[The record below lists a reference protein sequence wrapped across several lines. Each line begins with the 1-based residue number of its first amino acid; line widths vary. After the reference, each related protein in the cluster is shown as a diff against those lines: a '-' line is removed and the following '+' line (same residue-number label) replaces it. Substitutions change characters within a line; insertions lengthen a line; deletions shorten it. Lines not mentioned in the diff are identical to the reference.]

1 LTSYLQGSVNKQIS
15 RFEVTAVY
23 THPQATAD
31 IVLVHGLNGHPEK
44 TWTAANGVFWP
55 TDLLPASL
63 ELKNQHANVLVYGYN
78 ADVYSR
84 GTNTPSNNFIHQHAQ
99 SLVTSLTSFRKSE
112 GTERLPI
119 IWVVHSLGGIVTKRA
134 LLYSNDIRAHQQED
148 LRSVFVSTYAII
160 FLGTP
165 HQGSDLATWGRMLQA
180 MSDAVIPRR
189 FFETE
194 SVLLKS
200 LKRDNETLQG
210 INNHFLD
217 IYQRF
222 KIHMVHENHTTDLR
236 GTRALVVDAN
246 SASPQ
251 LQGVIYYGIE
261 ATHSGMCK
269 FDGQNAPGYRNVST
283 AITEW
288 VAVART
294 VIDIRWEAEE
304 EERKKRAAD
313 EYYERSVQAMQSYRR
328 SHSPGY
334 SNQQFPSIG
343 RFRRSPSS
351 CYGHDHDC
359 GYGRNETLLLQHRPH
374 GQQRPPELL
383 PPLPSSSSR
392 SALSTR
398 EPTLVLEPG
407 DISPSQ
413 PVDGNNDDPITTIT
427 TDIQPQS
434 QPQAP
439 LTPQH
444 PEPLFIHPDSF
455 RPNSFFIGR
464 EDELRGLHEMLQDRR
479 RRLEGT
485 SAVLI
490 QCLPGGGKT
499 HLAREYVYRYREH
512 YPGGVY
518 WVRAKSRGEVES
530 GYWRVVRMEIMR
542 DTTENQMGVGVTGV
556 ENLREDPKT
565 MVQVVKAWFNSHR
578 DWLLVLDGIQFD
590 IPGLSEFI
598 PDAKHTSIIYTSTER
613 AVTGDPRFDNPQ
625 VMELGLLT
633 PRQAVQLLLTELDR
647 ASVSTPSNMG
657 NGKGKG
663 GKNAHGGWKDEEE
676 EKRALELV
684 NLMGRLPLMIHVA
697 AQHLKATREPLARY
711 LAGWRASKPKQ
722 VGNLHA
728 YKKVREQLDARGNSA
743 ALNLVGVLV
752 WWEQLVPVE
761 MVVFGLPAL
770 SRDTPVKTCDASHR
784 KTTLNNTLKVLIK
797 FALIE
802 RTTESDDSITP
813 LTRSPSAASGSSRT
827 SANRSLDTPG
837 GNYYRIYSDSSDS
850 LDLLRIHSVIQAFFI
865 ETLAEE
871 KTAVAWL
878 ERAAAVWC
886 RSFDE
891 AHRRIDEARK
901 SVVVGGGGGGGGGE
915 HEGFEV
921 SPRVGVPDDYRR
933 YCIHGQ
939 KLLQNIER
947 FGNEKRDPERRLEK
961 WRWMVRQR
969 VEEAGRG
976 VEELSRLDRLGRVGG
991 GVSGEQEGR
1000 EGRWGQG
1007 LEVVSVFDRNSG
1019 SRGGSSVSETD
1030 STATTAPSH
1039 ESQEE
1044 GHVGP
1049 GSWESAFGG
1058 AELDEGFTP
1067 MESPSSYHHSTS
1079 GGRQRPSNLTM
1090 TISGQAALGPFPW
1103 REMGMEVTAPYPTEG
1118 VMPPTPGLDNKIRNM
1133 LEDERTVVPA
1143 AVSDYYEP
1151 VDEQPLDEVDQA
1163 ALTPIVETP
1172 SVYTALDGLE
1182 IPTPALETGLFEEWN
1197 AVIPNHRV
1205 IKKQEARRYRDRAG
1219 SWRDVRTVGDPRVG
1233 VTLDVAVGSLA
1244 GKPGT
1249 SAAGVVPVWP
1259 PHRKRRVTAQTQSEA
1274 QLELNK
1280 IRQKAAGT
1288 QAVVAQAQA
1297 QAVNEGVSGGLG
1309 DNLTLPMPSRKT
1321 SGGGLSAASDLSP
1334 PTPSSSGLLSPS
1346 GWLKR
1351 LREGF
1356 GSSVQSVPTAVGST
1370 SPSMPL
1376 GQQLS
1381 QSAPQEDE
1389 LMIVPGPI
1397 FRGSRTSRS
1406 SPANHTSS
1414 PFPPPSFAATADLDE
1429 SAVRLPRSAHGFS
1442 EPPSQVSWDQ
1452 DADYLSSSQ
1461 PVGALPQWDRLPRNT
1476 TPGQGLNRQ
1485 SNVPPPLHPVT
1496 GLPYPTVATRPG
1508 PSPLMV
1514 PGAVPGHVPT
1524 GYSSQPMSRDPSHQS
1539 SASGVGQSSG
1549 GANNHSPSP
1558 LSLSMQSV
1566 NGFSSSEPMVMGVS
1580 KPRPLVS
1587 AGKVAAG
1594 SSSLGMNNNSSP
1606 AVPGTN
1612 VNLGNRPSLMQ
1623 LQMPL
1628 MPININAPGS
1638 GAGRLSSQKIQQ
1650 AQQQQHRPASYTE
1663 TEPSPRMEDAFPDVD
1678 TSYSRWEQMHAPGH
1692 HQSASSYQS
1701 PTAGGHAH
1709 KKSTSSTGPGQ
1720 VTTAS
1725 SSAPHPQPAPAILW
1739 RNLGRGLTRRRTK
1752 ERIQNVLGANNGRS
1766 QSASPSAFP
1775 TGSRRGSG
1783 QHSGSG
1789 QQHPLASSVTSTA
1802 TVGSAAQSQGYGGSL
1817 DLVAS
1822 ISNMGGQFPATP
1834 ASAASAMP
1842 STSAP
1847 PQRPS
1852 IGSLY
1857 AVASSPVPP
1866 PSLQEPRSSSPAVG
1880 TGAGAGAGILLSDGT
1895 IFQFPSTSSV
1905 ASPLTPMTM
1914 TNVSTGSP
1922 IVGPA
1927 GREMDVEPDTGVFHG
1942 MEEDFNND
1950 LHGFP
1955 PPGSPVASGVAWEV
1969 QQSSPRPMA
1978 TPVQGGVMNAGLGA
1992 APGSV
1997 VTPPM
2002 PPTPPTATGLGIARR
2017 KRIVHQLTSGSAPG
2031 LRSPNPNTPPLH
2043 ASLPTLPSGSPLG
2056 SVPLPQGTV
2065 TSPPIPVPASSTRP
2079 VVNPNS
2085 PSVRGTRTRTRA
2097 RSGSS
2102 PGPWRPSSMSS
2113 MSMGT
2118 LHRPWGHGHGAGG
2131 TGSASLSRSGS
2142 PSLGTIDAGR
2152 LSPRQAQHRKEG
2164 GTSGDEGAGAGSGG
2178 GTGLGILPP

>member
-1 LTSYLQGSVNKQIS
+1 MGSVNKQIS

-44 TWTAANGVFWP
+44 TWTAANSVFWP

-200 LKRDNETLQG
+200 LKKDNETLQG

-288 VAVART
+288 VAVARA

-313 EYYERSVQAMQSYRR
+313 EYYERSVQAMQSYQR

-334 SNQQFPSIG
+334 SNQQFPSIDNY
-343 RFRRSPSS
+343 S
-351 CYGHDHDC
+351 
-359 GYGRNETLLLQHRPH
+359 NETLLLQHHPH
-374 GQQRPPELL
+374 GNQRRPKLL
-383 PPLPSSSSR
+383 TPLPSSPSQSE
-392 SALSTR
+392 LSTR

-407 DISPSQ
+407 VISPSQ
-413 PVDGNNDDPITTIT
+413 PVDGNNDEPITTTT
-427 TDIQPQS
+427 TDIQPQPQLPASLAPQQPNSPAAQTHRHS
-434 QPQAP
+434 QTQTSSPEQ
-439 LTPQH
+439 

-455 RPNSFFIGR
+455 RPNSFFVGR

-499 HLAREYVYRYREH
+499 HLAREYVYRYRDH

-530 GYWRVVRMEIMR
+530 GYWRVARMEIMR
-542 DTTENQMGVGVTGV
+542 SSTTTDATSNDHVTSLGLGL
-556 ENLREDPKT
+556 EALREDAKT

-598 PDAKHTSIIYTSTER
+598 PDARHTSIIYTSTER

-633 PRQAVQLLLTELDR
+633 PRQAVELLLTELDR
-647 ASVSTPSNMG
+647 KPTSTVSASSANDAG
-657 NGKGKG
+657 NNGNDRKQ
-663 GKNAHGGWKDEEE
+663 GGWKDEEE

-728 YKKVREQLDARGNSA
+728 YKKVREQLDARGNVA

-761 MVVFGLPAL
+761 MVVFGLSAL

-802 RTTESDDSITP
+802 RTTESHDSITP
-813 LTRSPSAASGSSRT
+813 LTRSASTVSSRT

-837 GNYYRIYSDSSDS
+837 TNQHRNYSDSSDS

-871 KTAVAWL
+871 KTAVAWI

-891 AHRRIDEARK
+891 AHRRIEASKRE
-901 SVVVGGGGGGGGGE
+901 GGGGREAFQG
-915 HEGFEV
+915 
-921 SPRVGVPDDYRR
+921 PRVGVPDDYRR

-947 FGNEKRDPERRLEK
+947 FGNEKRDPQRRLEK

-976 VEELSRLDRLGRVGG
+976 VEELSRLERLM
-991 GVSGEQEGR
+991 GVEDV
-1000 EGRWGQG
+1000 
-1007 LEVVSVFDRNSG
+1007 EVVSVFDGNNSG
-1019 SRGGSSVSETD
+1019 SQEGSSMSEAD
-1030 STATTAPSH
+1030 SNDTTAPSQ

-1049 GSWESAFGG
+1049 GSWERAFGG
-1058 AELDEGFTP
+1058 VAVDEGFTP
-1067 MESPSSYHHSTS
+1067 MESPSSYHFSTAS
-1079 GGRQRPSNLTM
+1079 GRRRPLNLTM
-1090 TISGQAALGPFPW
+1090 TIAGQAASGLSSW
-1103 REMGMEVTAPYPTEG
+1103 RERGMEATAPYPTEG
-1118 VMPPTPGLDNKIRNM
+1118 VMPPTPGLDNKIRGL

-1143 AVSDYYEP
+1143 AVSAYYEP
-1151 VDEQPLDEVDQA
+1151 VDEQPHDEVDQA

-1197 AVIPNHRV
+1197 AVVPNHRV
-1205 IKKQEARRYRDRAG
+1205 IKKQEARRYHDRAG
-1219 SWRDVRTVGDPRVG
+1219 AWRDVRTVGDPRMG

-1244 GKPGT
+1244 GKPATGAGT
-1249 SAAGVVPVWP
+1249 SVVPVWP
-1259 PHRKRRVTAQTQSEA
+1259 PRRTRRVTAQTQSEA

-1280 IRQKAAGT
+1280 IRQKVAGT
-1288 QAVVAQAQA
+1288 QAVIAQAQAQA
-1297 QAVNEGVSGGLG
+1297 QAVTDGGLG
-1309 DNLTLPMPSRKT
+1309 GFGDSLTPPMPPRKM
-1321 SGGGLSAASDLSP
+1321 SGGGLSAVSDLSP

-1351 LREGF
+1351 LREGL
-1356 GSSVQSVPTAVGST
+1356 GSSAQSVPTAVGST
-1370 SPSMPL
+1370 TPGMPQ

-1381 QSAPQEDE
+1381 RSAPQEDE

-1406 SPANHTSS
+1406 SPADLISS

-1429 SAVRLPRSAHGFS
+1429 SLVRPSQAAHRFS
-1442 EPPSQVSWDQ
+1442 EPSSQVDWNQ

-1461 PVGALPQWDRLPRNT
+1461 PAEP
-1476 TPGQGLNRQ
+1476 NRPT
-1485 SNVPPPLHPVT
+1485 NAPPPLHPVT
-1496 GLPYPTVATRPG
+1496 GLPYTTVATRPG
-1508 PSPLMV
+1508 PSPLIV
-1514 PGAVPGHVPT
+1514 PGAVQGQVPT
-1524 GYSSQPMSRDPSHQS
+1524 GYTSQPMSRDPSHQS
-1539 SASGVGQSSG
+1539 
-1549 GANNHSPSP
+1549 PI
-1558 LSLSMQSV
+1558 V
-1566 NGFSSSEPMVMGVS
+1566 NT
-1580 KPRPLVS
+1580 
-1587 AGKVAAG
+1587 GKVAAG
-1594 SSSLGMNNNSSP
+1594 SPSSGMSNNSNP
-1606 AVPGTN
+1606 TVPGTN
-1612 VNLGNRPSLMQ
+1612 LNASGMGNRPSPMQ

-1628 MPININAPGS
+1628 MPISINAPGS
-1638 GAGRLSSQKIQQ
+1638 GAGRLPQKIQQ
-1650 AQQQQHRPASYTE
+1650 QQQQHRPASYTE
-1663 TEPSPRMEDAFPDVD
+1663 TEPSPRTESAFPGVD
-1678 TSYSRWEQMHAPGH
+1678 TRYSRWDENQMHAHGH
-1692 HQSASSYQS
+1692 PQSASASYQS
-1701 PTAGGHAH
+1701 PTAGGHVHQKPA
-1709 KKSTSSTGPGQ
+1709 TSTGPGM
-1720 VTTAS
+1720 TATAAS
-1725 SSAPHPQPAPAILW
+1725 STSAPHPQPAPAILW
-1739 RNLGRGLTRRRTK
+1739 RNLGRGLTRRKTK
-1752 ERIQNVLGANNGRS
+1752 ERIQNVLSANSGRS
-1766 QSASPSAFP
+1766 QSTSPSAFP
-1775 TGSRRGSG
+1775 TRLRRGSG

-1789 QQHPLASSVTSTA
+1789 QHHPLASSATSTTTA
-1802 TVGSAAQSQGYGGSL
+1802 GSATQGQEHAGRP
-1817 DLVAS
+1817 DMMAS
-1822 ISNMGGQFPATP
+1822 ISNMGGQFPSTPVSSVSAIPSTP
-1834 ASAASAMP
+1834 AQQ
-1842 STSAP
+1842 T
-1847 PQRPS
+1847 S
-1852 IGSLY
+1852 IGSLS
-1857 AVASSPVPP
+1857 AVASSPVTPGP
-1866 PSLQEPRSSSPAVG
+1866 GSIPLLQYQEQRSSSSPALG
-1880 TGAGAGAGILLSDGT
+1880 TGVGVGAGILLSDGT
-1895 IFQFPSTSSV
+1895 IFQFPSSSGVTS
-1905 ASPLTPMTM
+1905 PFTPVTD
-1914 TNVSTGSP
+1914 VSIGSP
-1922 IVGPA
+1922 IVG
-1927 GREMDVEPDTGVFHG
+1927 RTTGQ
-1942 MEEDFNND
+1942 E
-1950 LHGFP
+1950 HGFP
-1955 PPGSPVASGVAWEV
+1955 PPGSPVASGLAWEA
-1969 QQSSPRPMA
+1969 QQSRSRPMA
-1978 TPVQGGVMNAGLGA
+1978 TPIQGGMTNAALA
-1992 APGSV
+1992 M
-1997 VTPPM
+1997 TPTTSSMGPPTM

-2017 KRIVHQLTSGSAPG
+2017 KRIVHQLTSSSPG
-2031 LRSPNPNTPPLH
+2031 LQSPHPNPNTRPLNS
-2043 ASLPTLPSGSPLG
+2043 SLRTLPSGPSLG
-2056 SVPLPQGTV
+2056 SVPRTL
-2065 TSPPIPVPASSTRP
+2065 TSPVPYVPASPRVP
-2079 VVNPNS
+2079 GANPNAGTSS
-2085 PSVRGTRTRTRA
+2085 PIPGAGIAITARGGVRGTRTRA

-2102 PGPWRPSSMSS
+2102 PGPWRPSTMAS
-2113 MSMGT
+2113 MSMGS
-2118 LHRPWGHGHGAGG
+2118 LHRPWSRGHGAGG
-2131 TGSASLSRSGS
+2131 TGSALLSRSDS
-2142 PSLGTIDAGR
+2142 PSSAG
-2152 LSPRQAQHRKEG
+2152 EG
-2164 GTSGDEGAGAGSGG
+2164 GREER
-2178 GTGLGILPP
+2178 

>member
-1 LTSYLQGSVNKQIS
+1 MGSVNKQIS

-44 TWTAANGVFWP
+44 TWTAANSVFWP

-200 LKRDNETLQG
+200 LKKDNETLQG

-288 VAVART
+288 VAVARA

-313 EYYERSVQAMQSYRR
+313 EYYERSVQAMQSYQR

-334 SNQQFPSIG
+334 SNQQFPSIDNY
-343 RFRRSPSS
+343 S
-351 CYGHDHDC
+351 
-359 GYGRNETLLLQHRPH
+359 NETLLLQHRPH
-374 GQQRPPELL
+374 GNQRRPKLL
-383 PPLPSSSSR
+383 TPLPSSPSPST
-392 SALSTR
+392 LSTR

-407 DISPSQ
+407 VITPSQ
-413 PVDGNNDDPITTIT
+413 PVDGNNDEPITTT
-427 TDIQPQS
+427 TTNIQPQ
-434 QPQAP
+434 PQLPAP
-439 LTPQH
+439 LTPPQPNSPAAQTH
-444 PEPLFIHPDSF
+444 RHSQTQTSSLEQAEPLFIHPDSF
-455 RPNSFFIGR
+455 RPNSFFVGR

-499 HLAREYVYRYREH
+499 HLAREYVYRYRDH

-530 GYWRVVRMEIMR
+530 GYWRVARMEIMR
-542 DTTENQMGVGVTGV
+542 SSTTTDATSNNHVTSLGLGL
-556 ENLREDPKT
+556 EALREDAKT

-590 IPGLSEFI
+590 IPGLSDFI
-598 PDAKHTSIIYTSTER
+598 PDARHTSIIYTSTER

-633 PRQAVQLLLTELDR
+633 PRQAVELLLTELDR
-647 ASVSTPSNMG
+647 KPTVSTSSANNTGYNG
-657 NGKGKG
+657 NDRK
-663 GKNAHGGWKDEEE
+663 HGGWKDEEE

-728 YKKVREQLDARGNSA
+728 YKKVREQLDARGNVA

-761 MVVFGLPAL
+761 MVVFGLSAL
-770 SRDTPVKTCDASHR
+770 SRDAPVKTCDASHR

-802 RTTESDDSITP
+802 RTTESHDSITP
-813 LTRSPSAASGSSRT
+813 LTRSASTVSSRT

-837 GNYYRIYSDSSDS
+837 TNQHRNYSDSSDS

-871 KTAVAWL
+871 KTAVAWI

-891 AHRRIDEARK
+891 AHRRIEASRRE
-901 SVVVGGGGGGGGGE
+901 VGEE
-915 HEGFEV
+915 HAKFEG
-921 SPRVGVPDDYRR
+921 PRVGVPDDYRR

-947 FGNEKRDPERRLEK
+947 FGNEKRDPQRRLEK

-976 VEELSRLDRLGRVGG
+976 VEELSRLERLM
-991 GVSGEQEGR
+991 GVEDV
-1000 EGRWGQG
+1000 
-1007 LEVVSVFDRNSG
+1007 EVVSVFDGNNSG
-1019 SRGGSSVSETD
+1019 SQEGSSMSETD
-1030 STATTAPSH
+1030 SNDTTAPSQ

-1049 GSWESAFGG
+1049 GSWERAFGG
-1058 AELDEGFTP
+1058 VAVDEGFTP
-1067 MESPSSYHHSTS
+1067 MESPSSYHFSTAS
-1079 GGRQRPSNLTM
+1079 GRRRPSNLTM
-1090 TISGQAALGPFPW
+1090 TIAGQAASGPFSW
-1103 REMGMEVTAPYPTEG
+1103 RERGMEATAPYPTEG
-1118 VMPPTPGLDNKIRNM
+1118 VMPPTPGLDNKIRG
-1133 LEDERTVVPA
+1133 LREDERTVAPA
-1143 AVSDYYEP
+1143 AVSAYYEP
-1151 VDEQPLDEVDQA
+1151 VDEHSHDEVDQA

-1197 AVIPNHRV
+1197 AVVPNHRV
-1205 IKKQEARRYRDRAG
+1205 IKKQEARRYHDRAG
-1219 SWRDVRTVGDPRVG
+1219 AWRDVKTVGDPRVG

-1244 GKPGT
+1244 GKPATGAST
-1249 SAAGVVPVWP
+1249 SVVPVWP
-1259 PHRKRRVTAQTQSEA
+1259 PRRTRRVTAQTQSEA

-1280 IRQKAAGT
+1280 IRQKVAGT
-1288 QAVVAQAQA
+1288 QAVIAQAQAQA
-1297 QAVNEGVSGGLG
+1297 QAVTDGGLG
-1309 DNLTLPMPSRKT
+1309 GFGDSLTPPMPPRKM
-1321 SGGGLSAASDLSP
+1321 SGGGLSAVSDLSP
-1334 PTPSSSGLLSPS
+1334 PTPSSSGLLSPG

-1370 SPSMPL
+1370 SPGMPQ

-1381 QSAPQEDE
+1381 RSAPQEDE

-1406 SPANHTSS
+1406 SPADLISS

-1429 SAVRLPRSAHGFS
+1429 SLVRPSQAAHRFS
-1442 EPPSQVSWDQ
+1442 EPSSQVDWNQ

-1461 PVGALPQWDRLPRNT
+1461 PAGPLPQWDHSPRYT
-1476 TPGQGLNRQ
+1476 TLGQEPNRPT
-1485 SNVPPPLHPVT
+1485 NAPPPLHPVT
-1496 GLPYPTVATRPG
+1496 GLPYTTVATRPG
-1508 PSPLMV
+1508 PSPLIV
-1514 PGAVPGHVPT
+1514 PGAVQGQVPT
-1524 GYSSQPMSRDPSHQS
+1524 GYTSQPMSRDPSHQS
-1539 SASGVGQSSG
+1539 SASGIGQSSG
-1549 GANNHSPSP
+1549 GASDHSPSP
-1558 LSLSMQSV
+1558 LSLSVQSV
-1566 NGFSSSEPMVMGVS
+1566 KGFSSSSPMLTGTS
-1580 KPRPLVS
+1580 KPRPIVNT
-1587 AGKVAAG
+1587 GKVAAG
-1594 SSSLGMNNNSSP
+1594 SPSSGMSNNSNP
-1606 AVPGTN
+1606 TVPGTN
-1612 VNLGNRPSLMQ
+1612 LNASGMGNRPSSMQ

-1628 MPININAPGS
+1628 MPININATGS
-1638 GAGRLSSQKIQQ
+1638 GAGRLPQKIQQ
-1650 AQQQQHRPASYTE
+1650 QQQQHRPASYTE
-1663 TEPSPRMEDAFPDVD
+1663 TEPSPRMESACSGVD
-1678 TSYSRWEQMHAPGH
+1678 TRYSRWDQNQMHAYGH
-1692 HQSASSYQS
+1692 HQQGASASYQS
-1701 PTAGGHAH
+1701 PTAGDHVH
-1709 KKSTSSTGPGQ
+1709 KKLPTSTGPGTTA
-1720 VTTAS
+1720 TTAS
-1725 SSAPHPQPAPAILW
+1725 STSAPHPQPAPTILW
-1739 RNLGRGLTRRRTK
+1739 RNLGRGLTRRKTK
-1752 ERIQNVLGANNGRS
+1752 ERIQNVLGANSGRS
-1766 QSASPSAFP
+1766 QSVSPSAFP
-1775 TGSRRGSG
+1775 TRSRRGSG

-1789 QQHPLASSVTSTA
+1789 QQHPLASSATSTTTA
-1802 TVGSAAQSQGYGGSL
+1802 GSATQGQEHARSP
-1817 DLVAS
+1817 DLMAS
-1822 ISNMGGQFPATP
+1822 ISNMGGQFPGTP
-1834 ASAASAMP
+1834 ASAVSIMP
-1842 STSAP
+1842 STPA
-1847 PQRPS
+1847 QQTT
-1852 IGSLY
+1852 IGSLS
-1857 AVASSPVPP
+1857 AVASSPVTPAP
-1866 PSLQEPRSSSPAVG
+1866 GSIPLLQYQEQRSSSSPALG
-1880 TGAGAGAGILLSDGT
+1880 TGVGAGAGILLSDGT
-1895 IFQFPSTSSV
+1895 IFQFPSSSGVTS
-1905 ASPLTPMTM
+1905 PFTPVTD
-1914 TNVSTGSP
+1914 VSTGSP
-1922 IVGPA
+1922 VVGRP
-1927 GREMDVEPDTGVFHG
+1927 TGQ
-1942 MEEDFNND
+1942 E
-1950 LHGFP
+1950 HGFP
-1955 PPGSPVASGVAWEV
+1955 PPGSPVASGLAWEL
-1969 QQSSPRPMA
+1969 QQSRSRPMA
-1978 TPVQGGVMNAGLGA
+1978 TPIQGGVMNAGLGT
-1992 APGSV
+1992 
-1997 VTPPM
+1997 TPNTSSMGPPTM
-2002 PPTPPTATGLGIARR
+2002 LPTPPTATGLGIARR
-2017 KRIVHQLTSGSAPG
+2017 KRIVHQLTSSSPG
-2031 LRSPNPNTPPLH
+2031 LQSPHPNPNTPPLNS
-2043 ASLPTLPSGSPLG
+2043 SLPMLPSGTPLG
-2056 SVPLPQGTV
+2056 SVPRTL
-2065 TSPPIPVPASSTRP
+2065 TSPVPYVPASPRVP
-2079 VVNPNS
+2079 GANPNAGTSS
-2085 PSVRGTRTRTRA
+2085 PIPGAGIAITARGGVRGTRTRA

-2102 PGPWRPSSMSS
+2102 PGPWRPSTMAS
-2113 MSMGT
+2113 MSMGS
-2118 LHRPWGHGHGAGG
+2118 LHRPWSRGHGVSG
-2131 TGSASLSRSGS
+2131 TGSASLSRSDS
-2142 PSLGTIDAGR
+2142 PSAGRIDAGR
-2152 LSPRQAQHRKEG
+2152 G
-2164 GTSGDEGAGAGSGG
+2164 GSG
-2178 GTGLGILPP
+2178 